1 MLSGKD
7 SERVIFG
14 LSLQAVLE
22 SEKLMNLVGVYFW
35 LLFGFVFYIPSAL
48 EKGLAI
54 MKDLGNNY
62 MLGLQIYI
70 SSFLLISVSP
80 Y

>member
-1 MLSGKD
+1 M
-7 SERVIFG
+7 
-14 LSLQAVLE
+14 QAALE
-22 SEKLMNLVGVYFW
+22 GEKGRNLVGGFFFW
-35 LLFGFVFYIPSAL
+35 LFGFVFQIPRAL

-70 SSFLLISVSP
+70 SSFLLISVSL